1 VITDRHGRAQ
11 VYCYRGRQA
20 KSCNQPTVML
30 GAVEEQLAAYLAS
43 FHVPEETVA
52 LVVKLYERAE
62 DQRDGAERRW
72 REIGGRSNASLNCTR
87 GGPDA

>member
-1 VITDRHGRAQ
+1 
-11 VYCYRGRQA
+11 
-20 KSCNQPTVML
+20 ML

-72 REIGGRSNASLNCTR
+72 REIGGRSNASLSCTR

>member
-1 VITDRHGRAQ
+1 MITDRRGKAQ
-11 VYCYRGRQA
+11 VYCYRCRQA
-20 KSCNQPTVML
+20 KSCNQPSVML

-52 LVVKLYERAE
+52 LVVKLYERAGTSATAPNVG
-62 DQRDGAERRW
+62 GARL
-72 REIGGRSNASLNCTR
+72 GGRSNAPLSCTR

>member
-1 VITDRHGRAQ
+1 MITDRHGKAQ

-20 KSCNQPTVML
+20 KSCNQPPVML

-43 FHVPEETVA
+43 FHVA
-52 LVVKLYERAE
+52 RG
-62 DQRDGAERRW
+62 DGGVGSGCMSGRRTSATAPNVGGA
-72 REIGGRSNASLNCTR
+72 RLGGRSNASLSCTR